1 MEGNMV
7 HILAEIMSLLQYV
20 EQYHDDKIDRL
31 SRCPGCGLA
40 NPWCHGCYPR
50 KSDRINPA
58 SESLNLIF
66 IQRYYC
72 PGCGKTCSVLP
83 ECIPP
88 RRWYLWETQQAAIL
102 LFMLNGSA
110 RAVEQQV
117 KPSRY
122 TIKRW
127 LAWLI
132 TQFNSHKDTL
142 CTHVPSFGLLTEPV
156 DFWKHVFDKLSL
168 GTAMRLCH
176 VAGVSIP

>member
-1 MEGNMV
+1 
-7 HILAEIMSLLQYV
+7 
-20 EQYHDDKIDRL
+20 
-31 SRCPGCGLA
+31 
-40 NPWCHGCYPR
+40 
-50 KSDRINPA
+50 
-58 SESLNLIF
+58 
-66 IQRYYC
+66 
-72 PGCGKTCSVLP
+72 VLP

-127 LAWLI
+127 LAWII

-142 CTHVPSFGLLTEPV
+142 CTNFPALGLLTQPV
-156 DFWKHVFDKLSL
+156 SFWKHVFDKLSL